1 MILAVKNEGA
11 FIYNNLKEKEELL
24 KEFASLEKQVFSD
37 DDRELALDFS
47 ESKKI
52 KGFKTKEMTNIEVIS
67 ELKQGNTKIIKFF
80 DAESKIKHVI
90 LNNMFILNTKKYL
103 EYSFIGKK
111 LIEKTFKGDISQA
124 ARNLEEQIKNYADIK
139 GMSICSAA
147 FDYLLSLRDIIEQS
161 PYTEFSSEKIVTN
174 KKTIFFENVYD
185 GIITIKESPF
195 KYNLYKCKGDSICNM
210 FYDKNAISGIKT
222 VPIDIEIKDKNILKA
237 IRKIEKLA

>member
-1 MILAVKNEGA
+1 MILTVKNEGA

-37 DDRELALDFS
+37 DDKELALDFS

-67 ELKQGNTKIIKFF
+67 ELKQGNTKIIKFLN
-80 DAESKIKHVI
+80 AESKINYTI
-90 LNNMFILNTKKYL
+90 LNDIYILNTNKYL

-124 ARNLEEQIKNYADIK
+124 ARNFEEQIKNYADIK
-139 GMSICSAA
+139 EISICSAT
-147 FDYLLSLRDIIEQS
+147 FDYLLNLRNAIGEE
-161 PYTEFSSEKIVTN
+161 PYTKIAPKKIITN
-174 KKTIFFENVYD
+174 KKTIFFEKVCDNLLQIQV
-185 GIITIKESPF
+185 SPF
-195 KYNLYKCKGDSICNM
+195 KYNLYEANTNRNV
-210 FYDKNAISGIKT
+210 FYDKNAISDIKT

-237 IRKIEKLA
+237 IRKIEKLT